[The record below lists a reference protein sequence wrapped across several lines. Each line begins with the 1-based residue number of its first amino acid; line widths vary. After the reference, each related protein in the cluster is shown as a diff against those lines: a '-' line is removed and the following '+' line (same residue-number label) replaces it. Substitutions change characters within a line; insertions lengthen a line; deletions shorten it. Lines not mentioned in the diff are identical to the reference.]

1 MPFVA
6 RVLGFLRS
14 GPRGDIA
21 VGRPAPDFT
30 LPDSD
35 GNPVNLRAVLGKGA
49 VILAFYP
56 AAFTVGC
63 TRELRT
69 YAGRYDELITRGAQ
83 LLAISVD
90 DPATLARFKA
100 SLVAPFAFLSDAGGV
115 VSRLYGGI
123 GLRGHANR
131 MTVTIGSDG
140 IITRI
145 TAGALALFPGGDIA
159 ACPPTD

>member
-1 MPFVA
+1 MAFLQS
-6 RVLGFLRS
+6 VLGFLRP
-14 GPRGDIA
+14 GPAGNVA
-21 VGRPAPDFT
+21 VGQPAPDFT

-35 GNPVNLRAVLGKGA
+35 GNPVNLKTVLSKGT

-56 AAFTVGC
+56 AAFTSGC
-63 TRELRT
+63 THELRT
-69 YAGRYDELITRGAQ
+69 YAGRYHELVTRGAQ

-90 DPATLARFKA
+90 DAATLARFKE
-100 SLVAPFAFLSDAGGV
+100 SLVAPFSFLSDVGGV

-123 GLRGHANR
+123 TAGGHSNR

-159 ACPPTD
+159 ACPPNG

>member
-1 MPFVA
+1 MPLL
-6 RVLGFLRS
+6 RNVLGLLGV
-14 GPRGDIA
+14 GPRGNVA
-21 VGRPAPDFT
+21 VGQPAPDFT

-35 GNPVNLRAVLGKGA
+35 GQPVNLKATLAKGA

-56 AAFTVGC
+56 EAFTTGC
-63 TRELRT
+63 THELRT
-69 YAGRYDELITRGAQ
+69 YAGRYQDLLGRGGQ

-100 SLVAPFAFLSDAGGV
+100 SLVAPFKFLSDSGGV

-123 GLRGHANR
+123 TGSGKANR
-131 MTVTIGSDG
+131 ITVTIGPDG

-145 TAGALALFPGGDIA
+145 TAGAMAIFPAGDIA
-159 ACPPTD
+159 ACPQNS